1 MKSTTDS
8 SDKLVVVKS
17 FSTLWEAQI
26 AMSQLEQQEIPAMLT
41 NENFSSIYPIGFN
54 SVGEVSIMV
63 FERDLERAR
72 RAVAHCSSSGI

>member
-1 MKSTTDS
+1 MKKDS
-8 SDKLVVVKS
+8 GSRLVVVKR

-26 AMSQLEQQEIPAMLT
+26 AMAQLEQQEIPAMML
-41 NENFSSIYPIGFN
+41 NKNFSSIYPIGFN
-54 SVGEVSIMV
+54 SIGEVSIMV